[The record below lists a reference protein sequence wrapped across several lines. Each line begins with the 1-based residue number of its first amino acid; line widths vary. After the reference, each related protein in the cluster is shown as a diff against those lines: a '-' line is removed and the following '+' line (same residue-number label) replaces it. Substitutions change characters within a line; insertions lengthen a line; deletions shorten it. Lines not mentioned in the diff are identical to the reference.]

1 MSGGRLLWRRLVSAV
16 MLAGAGVTTIIA
28 VIPLFST
35 LFFVA
40 RMGLPALNLEFLT
53 QLPKPVGEPGGG
65 MANAIAGSLLVVA
78 LAVAVGLPIGLGA
91 GIYLAEFGRNR
102 FGEAVRFVA
111 DVLTGVPSII
121 VGIFIYT
128 LVVVPMKGFSA
139 LAGGLALAVILIPIV
154 TRTTEEM
161 LRLVPVSLREAGLAL
176 GAPYWRVV
184 LKVVL
189 RGARGGIVTGVML
202 GVARIAGETAPLL
215 FTALNSSL
223 WPTGLGER
231 VSTLPVQ
238 IFTYAITPYDELHA
252 KAWAGAMVLVLLV
265 LGLSLVARL
274 FAGGRRVVWRR

>member
-1 MSGGRLLWRRLVSAV
+1 MKGGRLLRRRVTSAV
-16 MLAGAGVTTIIA
+16 MLAGAGVSTLIA

-35 LFFVA
+35 LAFVIS
-40 RMGLPALNLEFLT
+40 RGLPALDLAFLT
-53 QLPKPVGEPGGG
+53 QLPKPVGETGGG
-65 MANAIAGSLLVVA
+65 MANAILGSFIVVGLALV
-78 LAVAVGLPIGLGA
+78 VGLPVGLGA

-102 FGEAVRFVA
+102 MGDAVRFVA

-121 VGIFIYT
+121 VGIFVYT

-161 LRLVPVSLREAGLAL
+161 LRLVPVSLREAALAL
-176 GAPYWRVV
+176 GAPYRRVV
-184 LKVVL
+184 TDVVL

-223 WPTGLGER
+223 WPTGLGDR
-231 VSTLPVQ
+231 IATLPVQ

-252 KAWAGAMVLVLLV
+252 KAWAGALVLVLLV
-265 LGLSLVARL
+265 LSLSLLARL
-274 FAGGRRVVWRR
+274 FTGGRKVVWRR